1 MRCVIGLA
9 GWNKVKFLRR
19 YFIAGLV
26 VIIPLGLTIFI
37 FWLLVTKLGGF
48 LIPLFRILPFLKDL
62 PQEILALLGFIL
74 FLLIIF
80 LIGGLTSGYLGKWL
94 VGFIEELIL
103 KLPIIR
109 EIYNS
114 ARQLTTAVFVDRKS
128 LKKVVAVEYP
138 RKGIFT
144 IGFIMNEEK
153 ILSRDGQK
161 EFFLIYLPT
170 TPNPT
175 TGWLTLVPKEETKE
189 LNLTIDEGLKLIISG
204 GIVIDKDTL
213 ERFKV

>member
-1 MRCVIGLA
+1 
-9 GWNKVKFLRR
+9 VKFLRR

-62 PQEILALLGFIL
+62 PQEILALLGFVL

-175 TGWLTLVPKEETKE
+175 SGWLTLVPKEETKE

-213 ERFKV
+213 ERLKV

>member
-1 MRCVIGLA
+1 
-9 GWNKVKFLRR
+9 VKFLRR

-26 VIIPLGLTIFI
+26 VIIPLGLTVFI

-62 PQEILALLGFIL
+62 PQEILALLGFVL

-175 TGWLTLVPKEETKE
+175 SGWLTLVPKEETKE

-213 ERFKV
+213 ERLKV

>member
-1 MRCVIGLA
+1 
-9 GWNKVKFLRR
+9 VKFLRR

-26 VIIPLGLTIFI
+26 VIIPLGLTVFI

-62 PQEILALLGFIL
+62 PQEILALLGFVL

-170 TPNPT
+170 APNPT
-175 TGWLTLVPKEETKE
+175 SGWLTLVPKEETKE

-213 ERFKV
+213 ERLKV

>member
-1 MRCVIGLA
+1 M
-9 GWNKVKFLRR
+9 
-19 YFIAGLV
+19 
-26 VIIPLGLTIFI
+26 
-37 FWLLVTKLGGF
+37 TKLGGF

>member
-1 MRCVIGLA
+1 M
-9 GWNKVKFLRR
+9 KFLRR
-19 YFIAGLV
+19 YFISGLV

-48 LIPLFRILPFLKDL
+48 LIPLFRIFPFLKDL
-62 PQEILALLGFIL
+62 PQEILTILGFIL
-74 FLLIIF
+74 FLIIIF

-103 KLPIIR
+103 RLPIIR

-138 RKGIFT
+138 RKGIFAL
-144 IGFIMNEEK
+144 GFIMNEEK
-153 ILSRDGQK
+153 ILSSDGQK

-175 TGWLTLVPKEETKE
+175 SGWLILIPKEEVKE

-204 GIVIDKDTL
+204 GIVIDKNTL
-213 ERFKV
+213 ERLKI

>member
-1 MRCVIGLA
+1 
-9 GWNKVKFLRR
+9 VKSLRR
-19 YFIAGLV
+19 YFISGLV
-26 VIIPLGLTIFI
+26 IIIPLGLTIFI

-62 PQEILALLGFIL
+62 PQEILTILGFIF
-74 FLLIIF
+74 FLIIIF
-80 LIGGLTSGYLGKWL
+80 LIGGLTSGYLGKLL
-94 VGFIEELIL
+94 VSFVEDLIL
-103 KLPIIR
+103 KLPIVR

-138 RKGIFT
+138 RKGIFAL
-144 IGFIMNEEK
+144 GFIMNEEK
-153 ILSRDGQK
+153 ILSSDGQK

-175 TGWLTLVPKEETKE
+175 SGWLILIPKEEVKE

-204 GIVIDKDTL
+204 GIVIDKNTL
-213 ERFKV
+213 ERLKI

>member
-1 MRCVIGLA
+1 
-9 GWNKVKFLRR
+9 VKFLRR
-19 YFIAGLV
+19 YFISGLV

-48 LIPLFRILPFLKDL
+48 LIPLFRIFPFLKDL
-62 PQEILALLGFIL
+62 PQEILTILGFIL
-74 FLLIIF
+74 FLIIIF

-103 KLPIIR
+103 RLPIIR

-138 RKGIFT
+138 RKGIFAL
-144 IGFIMNEEK
+144 GFIMNEEK
-153 ILSRDGQK
+153 ILSSDGQK

-175 TGWLTLVPKEETKE
+175 SGWLILIPKEEVKE

-204 GIVIDKDTL
+204 GIVIDKNTL
-213 ERFKV
+213 ERLKI

>member
-1 MRCVIGLA
+1 M
-9 GWNKVKFLRR
+9 KFLRR

-26 VIIPLGLTIFI
+26 VIIPLGLTVFI

-62 PQEILALLGFIL
+62 PQEILALLGFVL

-175 TGWLTLVPKEETKE
+175 SGWLTLVPKEETKE

-213 ERFKV
+213 ERLKV

>member
-1 MRCVIGLA
+1 
-9 GWNKVKFLRR
+9 VKFLRR

-26 VIIPLGLTIFI
+26 VIIPLGLTVFI

-62 PQEILALLGFIL
+62 PQEILALLGFVL

-170 TPNPT
+170 APNPT
-175 TGWLTLVPKEETKE
+175 SGWLTLVPKEETKE

-213 ERFKV
+213 EKLKV

>member
-1 MRCVIGLA
+1 MGRI
-9 GWNKVKFLRR
+9 KVKFLRR
-19 YFIAGLV
+19 YFISGLV

-48 LIPLFRILPFLKDL
+48 LIPLFRIFPFLKDL
-62 PQEILALLGFIL
+62 PQEILTILGFIL
-74 FLLIIF
+74 FLIIIF

-103 KLPIIR
+103 RLPIIR

-138 RKGIFT
+138 RKGIFAL
-144 IGFIMNEEK
+144 GFIMNEEK
-153 ILSRDGQK
+153 ILSSDGQK

-175 TGWLTLVPKEETKE
+175 SGWLILIPKEEVKE

-204 GIVIDKDTL
+204 GIVIDKNTL
-213 ERFKV
+213 ERLKI

>member
-1 MRCVIGLA
+1 M
-9 GWNKVKFLRR
+9 KFLRR

>member
-1 MRCVIGLA
+1 M
-9 GWNKVKFLRR
+9 KSLRR
-19 YFIAGLV
+19 YFISGLV
-26 VIIPLGLTIFI
+26 IIIPLGLTIFI

-62 PQEILALLGFIL
+62 PQEILTILGFIF
-74 FLLIIF
+74 FLIIIF
-80 LIGGLTSGYLGKWL
+80 LIGGLTSGYLGKLL
-94 VGFIEELIL
+94 VSFVEDLIL
-103 KLPIIR
+103 KLPIVR

-138 RKGIFT
+138 RKGIFAL
-144 IGFIMNEEK
+144 GFIMNEEK
-153 ILSRDGQK
+153 ILSSDGQK

-175 TGWLTLVPKEETKE
+175 SGWLILIPKEEVKE

-204 GIVIDKDTL
+204 GIVIDKNTL
-213 ERFKV
+213 ERLKI

>member
-1 MRCVIGLA
+1 
-9 GWNKVKFLRR
+9 VKFLRR

>member
-1 MRCVIGLA
+1 
-9 GWNKVKFLRR
+9 VKFLRR

-26 VIIPLGLTIFI
+26 VIIPLGLTVFI

-48 LIPLFRILPFLKDL
+48 LIPLFRVLPFLKDL
-62 PQEILALLGFIL
+62 PQEILALLGFVL

-175 TGWLTLVPKEETKE
+175 SGWLTLVPKEETKE

-213 ERFKV
+213 ERLKV

>member
-1 MRCVIGLA
+1 M
-9 GWNKVKFLRR
+9 KFLRR

-26 VIIPLGLTIFI
+26 VIIPLGLTVFI

-62 PQEILALLGFIL
+62 PQEILALLGFVL

-170 TPNPT
+170 APNPT
-175 TGWLTLVPKEETKE
+175 SGWLTLVPKEETKE

-213 ERFKV
+213 EKLKV